1 MLVQLTIQD
10 FAIVEYASFT
20 PGKGLNILT
29 GETGAGKSLIIDAIS
44 ALLGHRIG
52 REYVR
57 KDCDKAIIEA
67 VFDEVSSVIPSS
79 LLEEYGIEAEEDTLI
94 LLREISKDGRS
105 IVRINGRTMPV
116 SVLKSIG
123 ACLVD
128 IHGQHDQQTIFD
140 SSKHLGILDDYLGV
154 QIQPHI
160 AAFSSKLEEY
170 REILSARK
178 KYETD
183 PEKSRQ
189 MQDLLH
195 YQIKEIEEGA
205 FTDGEEEELVEKLKV
220 LKQEE
225 KRRFH
230 LSFVQ
235 GALSTEDSSSPLSS
249 LQTAAEHLDAL
260 ASIDGTFSDSA
271 KQLQSIVMD
280 LEGLHDE
287 MVKEDGLTQE
297 SYDEVEARLE
307 KLRACTSKYGGSVQ
321 AMNDFLLQAKERL
334 EILSE
339 GDTRLKQL
347 NAERARVERELVS
360 LADTIHDI
368 RVEAGRRL
376 SEDIVSEVRFLGLPN
391 ATFEVSFS
399 KRPKERFFSRTG
411 YDEVEFLFSANKG
424 EDLKPLSKT
433 ASGGE
438 AARIMLAIKTI
449 LARADAT
456 PVLIFDEVDSG
467 ISGEAAKA
475 VSQSMKK
482 LSKFHQVFCVTHM
495 GQIAAAAD
503 QHFFISKDQSGERT
517 KTNVAELGNSGRI
530 MEVARLLSGN
540 SSDEQSQRL
549 AKNLIE
555 ERR

>member
-235 GALSTEDSSSPLSS
+235 GALSTEDSASPLSS

>member
-1 MLVQLTIQD
+1 MLVSLTIQD

-20 PGKGLNILT
+20 PGRGLNILT
-29 GETGAGKSLIIDAIS
+29 GETGAGKSLIIDAIG

-52 REYVR
+52 RDYVR
-57 KDCDKAIIEA
+57 KDCDKAVIEA
-67 VFDEVSSVIPSS
+67 VFDEVSSVIPRSVS
-79 LLEEYGIEAEEDTLI
+79 EEFGIESEEDTII
-94 LLREISKDGRS
+94 LLREISKDGKS
-105 IVRINGRTMPV
+105 LVRVNGRTMPV
-116 SVLKSIG
+116 SVLRTIG
-123 ACLVD
+123 SYLID

-140 SSKHLGILDDYLGV
+140 SSKHLGILDDYLGEK
-154 QIQPHI
+154 IHPHI
-160 AAFSSKLEEY
+160 SAFSEKLNEY
-170 REILSARK
+170 REILNLRK
-178 KYETD
+178 QYESD

-189 MQDLLH
+189 MQDLLL
-195 YQIKEIEEGA
+195 YQIREIEEGH
-205 FTDGEEEELVEKLKV
+205 FKEGEEEELSEKLKV
-220 LKQEE
+220 LKQDE

-235 GALSTEDSSSPLSS
+235 GALSTEDSESPLSA
-249 LQTAAEHLDAL
+249 LQTASEHLEAL
-260 ASIDGTFSDSA
+260 SSIDGSFTEKAQQMKS
-271 KQLQSIVMD
+271 LVMD
-280 LEGLHDE
+280 LQGLHDE
-287 MVKEDGLTQE
+287 IGSEDLSSEE

-307 KLRACTSKYGGSVQ
+307 KLRACTVKYGGSVSS
-321 AMNDFLLQAKERL
+321 MNEFLENAKARL
-334 EILSE
+334 DMLKE
-339 GDTRLKQL
+339 GDSKIKQL
-347 NAERARVERELVS
+347 NSERSRIEKELIA
-360 LADTIHDI
+360 LADVIHNI
-368 RVEAGRRL
+368 REEAGRQL
-376 SEDIVSEVRFLGLPN
+376 SADIVSEVQFLGLSN

-399 KRPKERFFSRTG
+399 KRPKERFFSKTG

-475 VSQSMKK
+475 VSFSMKK

-517 KTNVAELGNSGRI
+517 KTTITPLNETGRI
-530 MEVARLLSGN
+530 QEVARLLSGN
-540 SSDEQSQRL
+540 SGDVQSQVL
-549 AKNLIE
+549 AKSLIE
-555 ERR
+555 ERK

>member
-1 MLVQLTIQD
+1 MLVSLTIQD

-52 REYVR
+52 RDYVR
-57 KDCDKAIIEA
+57 KDSSKAVIEA
-67 VFDEVSSVIPSS
+67 VFDDIGSVVPKEMI
-79 LLEEYGIEAEEDTLI
+79 EEFGIEAEDDTLI

-105 IVRINGRTMPV
+105 IVRINGRVMPV
-116 SVLKSIG
+116 SVLKAIG
-123 ACLVD
+123 SYLVD

-140 SSKHLGILDDYLGV
+140 SSKHLGILDDYTGDA
-154 QIQPHI
+154 IDPHI
-160 AAFSSKLEEY
+160 AAFSAKLNEY
-170 REILSARK
+170 REILNLRK
-178 KYETD
+178 QYESD

-189 MQDLLH
+189 MQDLLS
-195 YQIKEIEEGA
+195 YQIKEIEDGA
-205 FTDGEEEELVEKLKV
+205 FQEGEEEELVEKLKI

-230 LSFVQ
+230 LSFVL
-235 GALSTEDSSSPLSS
+235 GALSTDDSASPLSA
-249 LQTAAEHLDAL
+249 LQTASEHLEAL
-260 ASIDGTFSDSA
+260 CQIDPAYSENA
-271 KQLQSIVMD
+271 QQLHSLVMD
-280 LEGLHDE
+280 LEGLQDSLGSL
-287 MVKEDGLTQE
+287 DALGSD

-307 KLRACTSKYGGSVQ
+307 KLRSCTVKYGGSVA
-321 AMNDFLLQAKERL
+321 AMNEFLESAKNRL
-334 EILSE
+334 EMLRE
-339 GDTRLKQL
+339 GDTKIKQL
-347 NAERARVERELVS
+347 NTERSRIEKELIA
-360 LADTIHDI
+360 LADKIHDI
-368 RVEAGRRL
+368 RVEAGKRL
-376 SEDIVSEVRFLGLPN
+376 SADIVAEVRFLGLSN
-391 ATFEVSFS
+391 ATFDVSFT
-399 KRPKERFFSRTG
+399 KRPKERFFSKTG

-517 KTNVAELGNSGRI
+517 KTNISELGDSGRI

-549 AKNLIE
+549 AKKLIQ
-555 ERR
+555 ERK

>member
-1 MLVQLTIQD
+1 MLISLTIQD

-52 REYVR
+52 RDYVR
-57 KDCDKAIIEA
+57 KDSDKAVIEA
-67 VFDEVSSVIPSS
+67 VFDGISEVIPKSV
-79 LLEEYGIEAEEDTLI
+79 LDEFGIEVEDNTLI

-123 ACLVD
+123 SYLID

-140 SSKHLGILDDYLGV
+140 SSKHLGILDDYSGEELT
-154 QIQPHI
+154 PHI
-160 AAFSSKLEEY
+160 AAFSEKLNEY
-170 REILSARK
+170 REILQIRK
-178 KYETD
+178 QYETD

-189 MQDLLH
+189 MQDLLK
-195 YQIKEIEEGA
+195 YQIKEIEDGA
-205 FTDGEEEELVEKLKV
+205 FSDGEEEELVEKLKI

-230 LSFVQ
+230 LSYVQ
-235 GALSTEDSSSPLSS
+235 GALSTDDSESPLSA
-249 LQTAAEHLDAL
+249 LQTAVEHLDAL
-260 ASIDGTFSDSA
+260 TAIDPSFSENA
-271 KQLQSIVMD
+271 QQLRSVVMD
-280 LEGLHDE
+280 LEGMRDTICGEEANLE
-287 MVKEDGLTQE
+287 E

-307 KLRACTSKYGGSVQ
+307 KLRGCTVKYGGSV
-321 AMNDFLLQAKERL
+321 ASMKEFLEDAKKRLDMLQ
-334 EILSE
+334 E
-339 GDTRLKQL
+339 GDTKIKQL
-347 NAERARVERELVS
+347 NVERARIEKELVA
-360 LADTIHDI
+360 LADKIHEI
-368 RVEAGRRL
+368 REKAGKQL
-376 SEDIVSEVRFLGLPN
+376 SADIVSEVQFLGLSN
-391 ATFEVSFS
+391 ATFDVSFT
-399 KRPKERFFSRTG
+399 KRPKERFFSKTG

-482 LSKFHQVFCVTHM
+482 LSQFHQVFCVTHM

-517 KTNVAELGNSGRI
+517 KTNVEELDENGRVF
-530 MEVARLLSGN
+530 EVARLLSGN
-540 SSDEQSQRL
+540 SGDVQSQIL
-549 AKNLIE
+549 AKNLIL

>member
-235 GALSTEDSSSPLSS
+235 GALSTEDSASPLSS

-260 ASIDGTFSDSA
+260 ASIDKTFSDSA

-287 MVKEDGLTQE
+287 MAKEDSLTQE

-347 NAERARVERELVS
+347 NAERVRVERELVS

-376 SEDIVSEVRFLGLPN
+376 SEDIVSEVQFLGLPN

-517 KTNVAELGNSGRI
+517 KTNVSELGNSGRI

>member
-235 GALSTEDSSSPLSS
+235 GALSTEDSASPLSS

-287 MVKEDGLTQE
+287 MAKEDSLTQE

-347 NAERARVERELVS
+347 NAERVRVERELVS

-376 SEDIVSEVRFLGLPN
+376 SEDIVSEVQFLGLPN

-517 KTNVAELGNSGRI
+517 KTNVSELGNSGRI

-540 SSDEQSQRL
+540 ASDEQSQRL
-549 AKNLIE
+549 AKKLIE

>member
-1 MLVQLTIQD
+1 MLISLTIQD

-52 REYVR
+52 RDYVR
-57 KDCDKAIIEA
+57 KDSDKAVIEA
-67 VFDEVSSVIPSS
+67 VFDGISEVIPKSV
-79 LLEEYGIEAEEDTLI
+79 LDEFGIEVEDDTLI

-123 ACLVD
+123 SYLID

-140 SSKHLGILDDYLGV
+140 SSKHLGILDDYSGEELT
-154 QIQPHI
+154 PHI
-160 AAFSSKLEEY
+160 AAFSEKLNEY
-170 REILSARK
+170 REILQIRK
-178 KYETD
+178 QYETD

-189 MQDLLH
+189 MQDLLK
-195 YQIKEIEEGA
+195 YQIKEIEDGA
-205 FTDGEEEELVEKLKV
+205 FSEGEEEELVEKLKV

-230 LSFVQ
+230 LSYVQ
-235 GALSTEDSSSPLSS
+235 GALSTDDSESPLSA
-249 LQTAAEHLDAL
+249 LQTAVEHLDAL
-260 ASIDGTFSDSA
+260 TAIDPSFSENA
-271 KQLQSIVMD
+271 QQLRSVVMD
-280 LEGLHDE
+280 LEGMRDTICGEEANSL
-287 MVKEDGLTQE
+287 E

-307 KLRACTSKYGGSVQ
+307 KLRGCTVKYGGSVSS
-321 AMNDFLLQAKERL
+321 MNEFLEDAKKRLDMLQ
-334 EILSE
+334 E
-339 GDTRLKQL
+339 GDTKIKQL
-347 NAERARVERELVS
+347 NIERAHVEKELVA
-360 LADTIHDI
+360 LADKIHEI
-368 RVEAGRRL
+368 REKAGKQL
-376 SEDIVSEVRFLGLPN
+376 SADIVSEVQFLGLSN
-391 ATFEVSFS
+391 ATFDVSFT
-399 KRPKERFFSRTG
+399 KRPKERFFSKTG

-482 LSKFHQVFCVTHM
+482 LSQFHQVFCVTHM

-517 KTNVAELGNSGRI
+517 KTNVEELDENGRVF
-530 MEVARLLSGN
+530 EVARLLSGN
-540 SSDEQSQRL
+540 SGDVQSQIL
-549 AKNLIE
+549 AKNLIL

>member
-1 MLVQLTIQD
+1 MLSSLTIQD

-29 GETGAGKSLIIDAIS
+29 GETGAGKSLIIDAIG

-52 REYVR
+52 KDYVR
-57 KDCDKAIIEA
+57 KDSDKAIIEA
-67 VFDEVSSVIPSS
+67 VFDEIGSVVPSSVI
-79 LLEEYGIEAEEDTLI
+79 EEFGIEAEDDTLI

-105 IVRINGRTMPV
+105 IVRINGRVMPV
-116 SVLKSIG
+116 SVLKTIG
-123 ACLVD
+123 AFLVD

-140 SSKHLGILDDYLGV
+140 SSKHLSILDDYCGDT
-154 QIQPHI
+154 ITPHI
-160 AAFSSKLEEY
+160 QAFTEKLDEY
-170 REILSARK
+170 RAILEMRK
-178 KYETD
+178 QYESD

-189 MQDLLH
+189 MQDLLA
-195 YQIKEIEEGA
+195 YQIREIEEGA
-205 FTDGEEEELVEKLKV
+205 FSEGEEEELSAKLKV

-235 GALSTEDSSSPLSS
+235 SALSSEDSDSPLSA
-249 LQTAAEHLDAL
+249 LQTASDHLEALSLIDPAFAENAQ
-260 ASIDGTFSDSA
+260 
-271 KQLQSIVMD
+271 QLNSLVMD
-280 LEGLHDE
+280 LQGLHDTLGS
-287 MVKEDGLTQE
+287 EDAIGSE
-297 SYDEVEARLE
+297 SYDDVEARLE
-307 KLRACTSKYGGSVQ
+307 KLRSCTAKYGGTVTS
-321 AMNDFLLQAKERL
+321 MNEFLASAKERL
-334 EILSE
+334 DMLKE
-339 GDTRLKQL
+339 GDTKIKQL
-347 NAERARVERELVS
+347 NSERSRIEKELIA
-360 LADTIHDI
+360 LADKIHDI
-368 RVEAGRRL
+368 RYEAGKKL
-376 SEDIVSEVRFLGLPN
+376 SADIVSEVQFLGLPN
-391 ATFEVSFS
+391 ATFDVSFT
-399 KRPKERFFSRTG
+399 KRPKERFFSKTG

-438 AARIMLAIKTI
+438 AARIMLAVKTI

-503 QHFFISKDQSGERT
+503 RHFFISKDQSGERT
-517 KTNVAELGNSGRI
+517 KTNIAELGDSGRI

-549 AKNLIE
+549 AKSLIE

>member
-1 MLVQLTIQD
+1 MLISLTIQD

-52 REYVR
+52 RDYVR
-57 KDCDKAIIEA
+57 KDSDKAVIEA
-67 VFDEVSSVIPSS
+67 VFDGISEVIPKSV
-79 LLEEYGIEAEEDTLI
+79 LDEFGIEVEDDTLI

-123 ACLVD
+123 SYLID

-140 SSKHLGILDDYLGV
+140 SSKHLGILDDYTGEELT
-154 QIQPHI
+154 PHI
-160 AAFSSKLEEY
+160 AAFSEKLNEY
-170 REILSARK
+170 REILQIRK
-178 KYETD
+178 QYETD

-189 MQDLLH
+189 MQDLLK
-195 YQIKEIEEGA
+195 YQIKEIEDGA
-205 FTDGEEEELVEKLKV
+205 FSEGEEEELVEKLKI

-230 LSFVQ
+230 LSYVQ
-235 GALSTEDSSSPLSS
+235 GALSTDDSESPLSA
-249 LQTAAEHLDAL
+249 LQTAVEHLDAL
-260 ASIDGTFSDSA
+260 TAIDPSFSENA
-271 KQLQSIVMD
+271 QQLRSVVMD
-280 LEGLHDE
+280 LEGMRDTICGEEANSL
-287 MVKEDGLTQE
+287 E

-307 KLRACTSKYGGSVQ
+307 KLRGCTVKYGGSVSS
-321 AMNDFLLQAKERL
+321 MNEFLEDAKKRLDMLQ
-334 EILSE
+334 E
-339 GDTRLKQL
+339 GDTKIKQL
-347 NAERARVERELVS
+347 NVERAHVEKELVA
-360 LADTIHDI
+360 LADKIHEI
-368 RVEAGRRL
+368 RENAGKQL
-376 SEDIVSEVRFLGLPN
+376 SADIVSEVQFLGLSN
-391 ATFEVSFS
+391 ATFDVSFT
-399 KRPKERFFSRTG
+399 KRPKERFFSKTG

-482 LSKFHQVFCVTHM
+482 LSQFHQVFCVTHM

-517 KTNVAELGNSGRI
+517 KTNVEELDENGRVF
-530 MEVARLLSGN
+530 EVARLLSGN
-540 SSDEQSQRL
+540 SGDVQSQIL
-549 AKNLIE
+549 AKNLIL

>member
-1 MLVQLTIQD
+1 MLVSLTIQD

-20 PGKGLNILT
+20 PGRGLNILT
-29 GETGAGKSLIIDAIS
+29 GETGAGKSLIIDAIG

-52 REYVR
+52 RDYVR
-57 KDCDKAIIEA
+57 KDCDKAVIEA
-67 VFDEVSSVIPSS
+67 VFDEVSSVIPRSVF
-79 LLEEYGIEAEEDTLI
+79 EEFGIECEEDTII
-94 LLREISKDGRS
+94 LLREISKDGKS
-105 IVRINGRTMPV
+105 LVRVNGRTMPV
-116 SVLKSIG
+116 SVLRTIG
-123 ACLVD
+123 SYLID

-140 SSKHLGILDDYLGV
+140 SSKHLGILDDYLGEK
-154 QIQPHI
+154 IRPNI
-160 AAFSSKLEEY
+160 SAFSEKLNEY
-170 REILSARK
+170 REILNLRK
-178 KYETD
+178 QYESD

-189 MQDLLH
+189 MQDLLS
-195 YQIKEIEEGA
+195 YQIREIEEGH
-205 FTDGEEEELVEKLKV
+205 FKEGEEEELSEKLKV
-220 LKQEE
+220 LKQDE

-235 GALSTEDSSSPLSS
+235 GALSTEDSESPLSA
-249 LQTAAEHLDAL
+249 LQTASEHLEAL
-260 ASIDGTFSDSA
+260 SSIDGSFTEKAQQMKS
-271 KQLQSIVMD
+271 LVMD
-280 LEGLHDE
+280 LQGLHDE
-287 MVKEDGLTQE
+287 IGSEDLSSEE

-307 KLRACTSKYGGSVQ
+307 KLRACTVKYGGSVSS
-321 AMNDFLLQAKERL
+321 MNEFLENAKTRL
-334 EILSE
+334 DMLKE
-339 GDTRLKQL
+339 GDSKIKQL
-347 NAERARVERELVS
+347 NSERSRIEKELIA
-360 LADTIHDI
+360 LADVIHNI
-368 RVEAGRRL
+368 REEAGRQL
-376 SEDIVSEVRFLGLPN
+376 SADIVSEVQFLGLSN

-399 KRPKERFFSRTG
+399 KRPKERFFSKTG

-475 VSQSMKK
+475 VSFSMKK

-517 KTNVAELGNSGRI
+517 KTTITPLNETGRI
-530 MEVARLLSGN
+530 QEVARLLSGN
-540 SSDEQSQRL
+540 SGDVQSQVL
-549 AKNLIE
+549 AKSLIE
-555 ERR
+555 ERK

>member
-235 GALSTEDSSSPLSS
+235 GALSTEDSASPLSS

-287 MVKEDGLTQE
+287 MAKEDSLTQE

-347 NAERARVERELVS
+347 NAERVRVERELVS

-376 SEDIVSEVRFLGLPN
+376 SEDIVSEVQFLGLPN

-540 SSDEQSQRL
+540 ASDEQSQRL

>member
-10 FAIVEYASFT
+10 FAIVEYASFA
-20 PGKGLNILT
+20 PGRGLNILT
-29 GETGAGKSLIIDAIS
+29 GETGAGKSLIIDAIG

-52 REYVR
+52 RDYVR
-57 KDCDKAIIEA
+57 KGCDKAVIEA
-67 VFDEVSSVIPSS
+67 VFDEIRSVIPAEL
-79 LLEEYGIEAEEDTLI
+79 LLEFGIEAEEDTLI
-94 LLREISKDGRS
+94 LLREITKDGRS
-105 IVRINGRTMPV
+105 IVRVNGRTMPV
-116 SVLKSIG
+116 SVLRAIG
-123 ACLVD
+123 AYLLD

-154 QIQPHI
+154 TIKSHI
-160 AAFSSKLEEY
+160 AAFSEKLEEY
-170 REILSARK
+170 RAILQSRK
-178 KYETD
+178 QYETD

-189 MQDLLH
+189 MQELLR
-195 YQIKEIEEGA
+195 YQIKEIEDGA
-205 FTDGEEEELVEKLKV
+205 FGEEEEEQLVEKLKV

-235 GALSTEDSSSPLSS
+235 SALSSEDSDSPLSS

-260 ASIDGTFSDSA
+260 AAMDPTFAESA
-271 KQLQSIVMD
+271 QQLRSSVMD
-280 LEGLHDE
+280 LEGVRDTIGVDDA
-287 MVKEDGLTQE
+287 MAQE

-307 KLRACTSKYGGSVQ
+307 KLRACTVKYGGSVP
-321 AMNDFLLQAKERL
+321 AMHAFVKKARERL
-334 EILSE
+334 ELLSE
-339 GDTRLKQL
+339 GDTKLKQL
-347 NAERARVERELVS
+347 NVERIRVERELVA

-376 SEDIVSEVRFLGLPN
+376 SEDIVAEVEFLGLPN
-391 ATFEVSFS
+391 ATFEVAFT
-399 KRPKERFFSRTG
+399 KRPKERFFSKSG
-411 YDEVEFLFSANKG
+411 YDEVEFMFSANKG
-424 EDLKPLSKT
+424 EELKPLSKT

-482 LSKFHQVFCVTHM
+482 LSKYHQVFCVTHM

-517 KTNVAELGNSGRI
+517 KTSISELDENGRI
-530 MEVARLLSGN
+530 TEVARLLSGD
-540 SSDEQSQRL
+540 SSDEHSLRL

>member
-160 AAFSSKLEEY
+160 AAFSSKLEKY

-235 GALSTEDSSSPLSS
+235 GALSTEDSASPLSS

-260 ASIDGTFSDSA
+260 ASIDGTFSDPA

-287 MVKEDGLTQE
+287 MAKEDSLTQE

-347 NAERARVERELVS
+347 NAERVRVERELVS

-376 SEDIVSEVRFLGLPN
+376 SEDIVSEVQFLGLPN

-517 KTNVAELGNSGRI
+517 KTNVSELGNSGRI

-540 SSDEQSQRL
+540 ASDEQSQRL
-549 AKNLIE
+549 AKKLIE

>member
-1 MLVQLTIQD
+1 MLISLTIQD

-52 REYVR
+52 RDYVR
-57 KDCDKAIIEA
+57 KDSDKAVIEA
-67 VFDEVSSVIPSS
+67 VFDGISEVIPKSV
-79 LLEEYGIEAEEDTLI
+79 LDEFGIEVEDDTLI

-123 ACLVD
+123 SYLID

-140 SSKHLGILDDYLGV
+140 SSKHLGILDDYTGEELT
-154 QIQPHI
+154 PHI
-160 AAFSSKLEEY
+160 AAFSEKLNEY
-170 REILSARK
+170 REILQIRK
-178 KYETD
+178 QYETD

-189 MQDLLH
+189 MQDLLK
-195 YQIKEIEEGA
+195 YQIKEIEDGA
-205 FTDGEEEELVEKLKV
+205 FSEGEEEELVEKLKI

-230 LSFVQ
+230 LSYVQ
-235 GALSTEDSSSPLSS
+235 GALSTDDSESPLSA
-249 LQTAAEHLDAL
+249 LQTAVEHLDAL
-260 ASIDGTFSDSA
+260 TAIDPSFSENA
-271 KQLQSIVMD
+271 QQLRSVVMD
-280 LEGLHDE
+280 LESMRDTICGEEANSL
-287 MVKEDGLTQE
+287 E

-307 KLRACTSKYGGSVQ
+307 KLRGCTVKYGGSVSS
-321 AMNDFLLQAKERL
+321 MNEFLEDAKKRLDMLQ
-334 EILSE
+334 E
-339 GDTRLKQL
+339 GDTKIKQL
-347 NAERARVERELVS
+347 NVERAHVEKELVA
-360 LADTIHDI
+360 LADKIHEI
-368 RVEAGRRL
+368 RENAGKQL
-376 SEDIVSEVRFLGLPN
+376 SADIVSEVQFLGLSN
-391 ATFEVSFS
+391 ATFDVSFT
-399 KRPKERFFSRTG
+399 KRPKERFFSKTG

-482 LSKFHQVFCVTHM
+482 LSQFHQVFCVTHM

-517 KTNVAELGNSGRI
+517 KTNVEELDENGRVF
-530 MEVARLLSGN
+530 EVARLLSGN
-540 SSDEQSQRL
+540 SGDVQSQIL
-549 AKNLIE
+549 AKNLIL

>member
-1 MLVQLTIQD
+1 MLLSLTIQD

-52 REYVR
+52 RDYVR
-57 KDCDKAIIEA
+57 KDSDKAVIEA
-67 VFDEVSSVIPSS
+67 VFDGISAVIPDEVLS
-79 LLEEYGIEAEEDTLI
+79 EYGIVPEEDTLI

-105 IVRINGRTMPV
+105 LVRVNGRTMPV
-116 SVLKSIG
+116 SVLKTIG
-123 ACLVD
+123 SYLID

-140 SSKHLGILDDYLGV
+140 SSKHLGILDDYCGAELT
-154 QIQPHI
+154 PHI
-160 AAFSSKLEEY
+160 SAFSAKLDEY
-170 REILSARK
+170 RKILQLRK
-178 KYETD
+178 QYESD

-189 MQDLLH
+189 MQDLLK
-195 YQIKEIEEGA
+195 YQIKEIEDGA
-205 FTDGEEEELVEKLKV
+205 FSEGEEEELVEKLKV

-230 LSFVQ
+230 LSCVQ
-235 GALSTEDSSSPLSS
+235 GALSTDDSESPLSS
-249 LQTAAEHLDAL
+249 LQNAVEHLDAL
-260 ASIDGTFSDSA
+260 TAIDPSFSENA
-271 KQLQSIVMD
+271 QQLRSLVMD
-280 LEGLHDE
+280 LEGMRDTLCS
-287 MVKEDGLTQE
+287 EDAVSQE

-307 KLRACTSKYGGSVQ
+307 KLRGCTVKYGGSV
-321 AMNDFLLQAKERL
+321 ASMNEFLNDAKKRL
-334 EILSE
+334 EMLQE
-339 GDTRLKQL
+339 GDTKIKQL
-347 NAERARVERELVS
+347 NSERAHMEKELVA
-360 LADTIHDI
+360 LADKIHDI
-368 RVEAGRRL
+368 RVEAGKKL
-376 SEDIVSEVRFLGLPN
+376 SSDIVSEVQFLGLSN
-391 ATFEVSFS
+391 ATFEVSFT
-399 KRPKERFFSRTG
+399 KRPKERFFSKTG

-438 AARIMLAIKTI
+438 AARIMLAVKTI

-482 LSKFHQVFCVTHM
+482 LSQFHQVFCVTHM

-517 KTNVAELGNSGRI
+517 RTNIEELDENGRVF
-530 MEVARLLSGN
+530 EVARLLSGN
-540 SSDEQSQRL
+540 SGDVQSQIL
-549 AKNLIE
+549 AKNLIF

>member
-10 FAIVEYASFT
+10 FAIVEYATFS

-52 REYVR
+52 RDYVR
-57 KDCDKAIIEA
+57 KDCDKAVIEA
-67 VFDEVSSVIPSS
+67 VFDEIGSVIPAS
-79 LLEEYGIEAEEDTLI
+79 LLEEFGIEAEDDTLI

-105 IVRINGRTMPV
+105 IVRVNGRTMPV
-116 SVLKSIG
+116 SVLKTIG
-123 ACLVD
+123 TCLVD

-140 SSKHLGILDDYLGV
+140 SSKHLGILDDYLGEA
-154 QIQPHI
+154 ITPHI
-160 AAFSSKLEEY
+160 TAFTDKLEEY
-170 REILSARK
+170 KAILQTRK
-178 KYETD
+178 QYETD

-189 MQDLLH
+189 MQDLLR
-195 YQIKEIEEGA
+195 YQIKEIEDGA
-205 FTDGEEEELVEKLKV
+205 WREEEEEELVEKLKII
-220 LKQEE
+220 KQDE

-235 GALSTEDSSSPLSS
+235 GALSSEDSESPLSS

-260 ASIDGTFSDSA
+260 AGMDPSFTESA
-271 KQLQSIVMD
+271 QQLRSTVMD
-280 LEGLHDE
+280 LEGLRDTIGG
-287 MVKEDGLTQE
+287 EDALSGE

-307 KLRACTSKYGGSVQ
+307 KLRSCTMKYGGSVP
-321 AMNDFLLQAKERL
+321 AMNEFLDQAKKKL
-334 EILSE
+334 EMLQE
-339 GDTRLKQL
+339 GDTRIKQL
-347 NAERARVERELVS
+347 NTERARVEKELIA
-360 LADTIHDI
+360 LADVIHDL
-368 RVEAGRRL
+368 RVEAGKKL
-376 SEDIVSEVRFLGLPN
+376 SADIVAEVRFLGLPN
-391 ATFEVSFS
+391 AAFEVNFT
-399 KRPKERFFSRTG
+399 KRPKERFFSKTG

-449 LARADAT
+449 LARADST

-517 KTNVAELGNSGRI
+517 KTNIAELGVSGRI
-530 MEVARLLSGN
+530 VEVARLLSGD

>member
-1 MLVQLTIQD
+1 VLVQLTIQD

-235 GALSTEDSSSPLSS
+235 GALSTEDSASPLSS

>member
-1 MLVQLTIQD
+1 MLVSLTIQD

-52 REYVR
+52 RDYVR
-57 KDCDKAIIEA
+57 KDCDKAVIEA
-67 VFDEVSSVIPSS
+67 VFDDIANVVPSEMI
-79 LLEEYGIEAEEDTLI
+79 EEFGIEAEDDTLI

-105 IVRINGRTMPV
+105 IVRINGRVMPV

-123 ACLVD
+123 SCLVD

-140 SSKHLGILDDYLGV
+140 SSKHLGILDDYTGDE
-154 QIQPHI
+154 IIPHI
-160 AAFSSKLEEY
+160 SAFSEKLNEY
-170 REILSARK
+170 REILNLRK
-178 KYETD
+178 QYESD

-189 MQDLLH
+189 MQDLLA
-195 YQIKEIEEGA
+195 YQIKEIEDGA
-205 FTDGEEEELVEKLKV
+205 FREGEEEELVEQLKV

-230 LSFVQ
+230 LSFIQ
-235 GALSTEDSSSPLSS
+235 SALSTEDSASPLSA
-249 LQTAAEHLDAL
+249 LQTAAEHLDVL
-260 ASIDGTFSDSA
+260 SSIDPAFSENAQQMHS
-271 KQLQSIVMD
+271 LVMD
-280 LEGLHDE
+280 LEGLHDSLGS
-287 MVKEDGLTQE
+287 EDTLSAK

-307 KLRACTSKYGGSVQ
+307 KLRTCTVKYGGSV
-321 AMNDFLLQAKERL
+321 ASMNEFLSSAKERL
-334 EILSE
+334 EMLRE
-339 GDTRLKQL
+339 GDTKIKQL
-347 NAERARVERELVS
+347 NAERSRIEKDLIA
-360 LADTIHDI
+360 LADKIHEI
-368 RVEAGRRL
+368 RVEAGKKL
-376 SEDIVSEVRFLGLPN
+376 SSEIVDEVRFLGLSN
-391 ATFEVSFS
+391 ASFEVSFT
-399 KRPKERFFSRTG
+399 KRPKERFFSKTG

-424 EDLKPLSKT
+424 EDLKALSKT

-449 LARADAT
+449 LARADST
-456 PVLIFDEVDSG
+456 PALIFDEIDSG

-482 LSKFHQVFCVTHM
+482 LSKYHQVFCVTHM

-503 QHFFISKDQSGERT
+503 RHFFISKDQSGERT
-517 KTNVAELGNSGRI
+517 KTNITELGDSGRI

-549 AKNLIE
+549 AKSLIE
-555 ERR
+555 DRR

>member
-1 MLVQLTIQD
+1 MLISLTIQD

-52 REYVR
+52 RDYVR
-57 KDCDKAIIEA
+57 KDSSKAVIEA
-67 VFDEVSSVIPSS
+67 VFDSVSEVIPKSVFD
-79 LLEEYGIEAEEDTLI
+79 EFGIETEDDTLI
-94 LLREISKDGRS
+94 LLREIGKDGRS

-116 SVLKSIG
+116 SVLKTIG
-123 ACLVD
+123 AYLID

-140 SSKHLGILDDYLGV
+140 SSKHLGILDDYAGEILT
-154 QIQPHI
+154 PHL
-160 AAFSSKLEEY
+160 AAFSDKLNEY
-170 REILSARK
+170 REILQTRK
-178 KYETD
+178 QYETD

-189 MQDLLH
+189 MQDLLK

-205 FTDGEEEELVEKLKV
+205 FVEGEEEELVERLKV

-230 LSFVQ
+230 LSYVQ
-235 GALSTEDSSSPLSS
+235 GALSTEDSTSPLSS

-260 ASIDGTFSDSA
+260 TSIDPSFSENA
-271 KQLQSIVMD
+271 KQLHSVVMD
-280 LEGLHDE
+280 LEGMRDSLCG
-287 MVKEDGLTQE
+287 EDVLSSE
-297 SYDEVEARLE
+297 SYDEVESRLE
-307 KLRACTSKYGGSVQ
+307 KLRGCTVKYGGSV
-321 AMNDFLLQAKERL
+321 ASMNEYLADSKKRL
-334 EILSE
+334 EILQE
-339 GDTRLKQL
+339 GDTRIKQL
-347 NAERARVERELVS
+347 NIERAHKEKELVA
-360 LADTIHDI
+360 LADKIHDI
-368 RVEAGRRL
+368 RVEAGKKL
-376 SEDIVSEVRFLGLPN
+376 SSDIVSEVQFLGLSN
-391 ATFEVSFS
+391 ATFDVSFT
-399 KRPKERFFSRTG
+399 KRPKERFFSKTG

-467 ISGEAAKA
+467 ISGEAAKS
-475 VSQSMKK
+475 VSFSMKK
-482 LSKFHQVFCVTHM
+482 LSLFHQVFCVTHM

-517 KTNVAELGNSGRI
+517 KTNIEELDENGRVF
-530 MEVARLLSGN
+530 EVARLLSGN
-540 SSDEQSQRL
+540 SGDVQSQIL
-549 AKNLIE
+549 AKNLIS

>member
-1 MLVQLTIQD
+1 MLVSLTIQD

-29 GETGAGKSLIIDAIS
+29 GETGAGKSLIIDAIG

-52 REYVR
+52 RDYVR
-57 KDCDKAIIEA
+57 KDCDKAVIEA
-67 VFDEVSSVIPSS
+67 VFDEVSSVIPQSVF
-79 LLEEYGIEAEEDTLI
+79 EEFGIECEEDTII
-94 LLREISKDGRS
+94 LLREISKDGKS
-105 IVRINGRTMPV
+105 LVRVNGRTMPV
-116 SVLKSIG
+116 SVLRTIG
-123 ACLVD
+123 SYLID

-140 SSKHLGILDDYLGV
+140 SSKHLGILDDYLGEK
-154 QIQPHI
+154 IRPHI
-160 AAFSSKLEEY
+160 SAFSEKLNEY
-170 REILSARK
+170 REILNLRK
-178 KYETD
+178 QYESD

-189 MQDLLH
+189 MQDLLS
-195 YQIKEIEEGA
+195 YQIREIEEGH
-205 FTDGEEEELVEKLKV
+205 FKEGEEEELSEKLKV
-220 LKQEE
+220 LKQDE

-235 GALSTEDSSSPLSS
+235 GALSTEDSESPLSA
-249 LQTAAEHLDAL
+249 LQTASEHLEAL
-260 ASIDGTFSDSA
+260 SSIDGSFTEKA
-271 KQLQSIVMD
+271 QQLKSLVMD
-280 LEGLHDE
+280 LQGLHDE
-287 MVKEDGLTQE
+287 IGSEDLSSVET
-297 SYDEVEARLE
+297 YDEVEARLE
-307 KLRACTSKYGGSVQ
+307 KLRACTVKYGGSVSS
-321 AMNDFLLQAKERL
+321 MNEFLENAKARL
-334 EILSE
+334 DMLKE
-339 GDTRLKQL
+339 GDSKIKQL
-347 NAERARVERELVS
+347 NAERSRIEKELIA
-360 LADTIHDI
+360 LADVIHNV
-368 RVEAGRRL
+368 REEAGRQL
-376 SEDIVSEVRFLGLPN
+376 SADIVSEVQFLGLSN

-399 KRPKERFFSRTG
+399 KRPKERFFSKTG

-475 VSQSMKK
+475 VSFSMKK

-517 KTNVAELGNSGRI
+517 KTTITPLDETGRI
-530 MEVARLLSGN
+530 QEVARLLSGN
-540 SSDEQSQRL
+540 SGDVQSQGL
-549 AKNLIE
+549 AKSLIE
-555 ERR
+555 ERK

>member
-1 MLVQLTIQD
+1 MLLSLTIQD
-10 FAIVEYASFT
+10 FAIVEYASFA

-52 REYVR
+52 RDYVR
-57 KDCDKAIIEA
+57 KDADKAVIEA
-67 VFDEVSSVIPSS
+67 VFDGISEVVPEEVLS
-79 LLEEYGIEAEEDTLI
+79 EYGVEAEDNTLI
-94 LLREISKDGRS
+94 LLREIGKDGRS
-105 IVRINGRTMPV
+105 LVRVNGRTMPV
-116 SVLKSIG
+116 SVLKTIG
-123 ACLVD
+123 SYLVD

-140 SSKHLGILDDYLGV
+140 SSKHLPILDDYLGDK
-154 QIQPHI
+154 ITPHI
-160 AAFSSKLEEY
+160 HAFSEKLDEY
-170 REILSARK
+170 REILQKRK
-178 KYETD
+178 QYETD

-189 MQDLLH
+189 MQDLLT
-195 YQIKEIEEGA
+195 YQIHEIEQGA
-205 FTDGEEEELVEKLKV
+205 FAEGEEEELVEKLKI

-225 KRRFH
+225 KKNFH

-235 GALSTEDSSSPLSS
+235 GALSTEDSESPLSS
-249 LQTAAEHLDAL
+249 LQLAAEHLDAL
-260 ASIDGTFSDSA
+260 ASIDPSYSA
-271 KQLQSIVMD
+271 PAQQLRSTVMD
-280 LEGLHDE
+280 LEGMHDYFSE
-287 MVKEDGLTQE
+287 AKINAE
-297 SYDEVEARLE
+297 SYDEVESRLE
-307 KLRACTSKYGGSVQ
+307 SLRSCTMKYGGSVS
-321 AMNDFLLQAKERL
+321 AMNAFLEDAKNRL
-334 EILSE
+334 EMLKE
-339 GDTRLKQL
+339 GDTRIKQL
-347 NAERARVERELVS
+347 NVERARVEKELVA
-360 LADTIHDI
+360 LADTIHDH
-368 RVEAGRRL
+368 RVEAGKKL
-376 SEDIVSEVRFLGLPN
+376 ASDIVSEVQFLGLPN
-391 ATFEVSFS
+391 ASFEVSFT
-399 KRPKERFFSRTG
+399 KRPKERFFSKTG

-449 LARADAT
+449 LARADST

-517 KTNVAELGNSGRI
+517 KTNIAELGDSGRI

-549 AKNLIE
+549 AKNLIQ
-555 ERR
+555 ERK

>member
-1 MLVQLTIQD
+1 MLISLTIQD

-52 REYVR
+52 RDYVR
-57 KDCDKAIIEA
+57 KDSDKAVIEA
-67 VFDEVSSVIPSS
+67 VFDGIFEVIPKSV
-79 LLEEYGIEAEEDTLI
+79 LDEFGIEVEDDTLI

-123 ACLVD
+123 SYLID

-140 SSKHLGILDDYLGV
+140 SSKHLGILDDYSGEELT
-154 QIQPHI
+154 PHI
-160 AAFSSKLEEY
+160 AAFSEKLNEY
-170 REILSARK
+170 REILQIRK
-178 KYETD
+178 QYETD

-189 MQDLLH
+189 MQDLLK
-195 YQIKEIEEGA
+195 YQIKEIEDGA
-205 FTDGEEEELVEKLKV
+205 FSEGEEEELVEKLKI

-230 LSFVQ
+230 LSYVQ
-235 GALSTEDSSSPLSS
+235 GALSTDDSESPLSA
-249 LQTAAEHLDAL
+249 LQTAVEHLDAL
-260 ASIDGTFSDSA
+260 TAIDPSFSENA
-271 KQLQSIVMD
+271 QQLRSVVMD
-280 LEGLHDE
+280 LEGMRDTICGEEANSL
-287 MVKEDGLTQE
+287 E

-307 KLRACTSKYGGSVQ
+307 KLRGCTVKYGGSVSS
-321 AMNDFLLQAKERL
+321 MNEFLEDAKKRLDMLQ
-334 EILSE
+334 E
-339 GDTRLKQL
+339 GDTKIKQL
-347 NAERARVERELVS
+347 NVERAHVEKELVA
-360 LADTIHDI
+360 LADKIHEI
-368 RVEAGRRL
+368 REKAGKQL
-376 SEDIVSEVRFLGLPN
+376 SADIVSEVQFLGLSN
-391 ATFEVSFS
+391 ATFDVSFT
-399 KRPKERFFSRTG
+399 KRPKERFFSKTG

-482 LSKFHQVFCVTHM
+482 LSQFHQVFCVTHM

-517 KTNVAELGNSGRI
+517 KTNVEELDENGRVF
-530 MEVARLLSGN
+530 EVARLLSGN
-540 SSDEQSQRL
+540 SSDVQSQIL
-549 AKNLIE
+549 AKNLIL